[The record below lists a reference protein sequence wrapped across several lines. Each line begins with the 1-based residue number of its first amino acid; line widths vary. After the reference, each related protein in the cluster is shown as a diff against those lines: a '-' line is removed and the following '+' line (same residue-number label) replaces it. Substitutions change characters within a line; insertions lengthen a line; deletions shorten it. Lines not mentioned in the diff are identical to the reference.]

1 VLNGNGVFASLDY
14 DFLNGRYY
22 QTGIQVSGSPTN
34 FATVSRASSGTN
46 LLPTSASGATIVTFG
61 SNAARVTSGL
71 GLLVE
76 EARTNLLLNSTVP
89 ATQTTGSLN
98 TGAYTLWV
106 NGSGSAT
113 MSAGSGTGCGTG
125 AASQGSAVNFTIT
138 IAGTCTVAVAG
149 SLNAFQLEL
158 GTFGTS
164 MIVTAGVTVAR
175 AADVVTVT
183 TVPTFGSAYSLFAK
197 GTPNAPTGYSQD
209 QVYLAVDDNT
219 GNNFA
224 RIYRGG
230 STGNRQVIGF
240 AGGAQFWFLAGAALS
255 QSTSFKS
262 ASAWAASDQ
271 AFYVGGSQVG
281 TNASG
286 TPAVPTFVHIGAASG
301 GGSICNCYLERIALW
316 PTTRLP
322 NAALQ
327 TVTQ

>member
-1 VLNGNGVFASLDY
+1 VRNRLWLVLVLSLLSASPVGAQGLGFGLGIDDVRSAGGVPVWVLNGNGVFASLDY

-183 TVPTFGSAYSLFAK
+183 TVPK
-197 GTPNAPTGYSQD
+197 GRRT
-209 QVYLAVDDNT
+209 
-219 GNNFA
+219 
-224 RIYRGG
+224 R
-230 STGNRQVIGF
+230 RQGIRKIRCI
-240 AGGAQFWFLAGAALS
+240 S
-255 QSTSFKS
+255 
-262 ASAWAASDQ
+262 
-271 AFYVGGSQVG
+271 
-281 TNASG
+281 
-286 TPAVPTFVHIGAASG
+286 
-301 GGSICNCYLERIALW
+301 R
-316 PTTRLP
+316 
-322 NAALQ
+322 
-327 TVTQ
+327 